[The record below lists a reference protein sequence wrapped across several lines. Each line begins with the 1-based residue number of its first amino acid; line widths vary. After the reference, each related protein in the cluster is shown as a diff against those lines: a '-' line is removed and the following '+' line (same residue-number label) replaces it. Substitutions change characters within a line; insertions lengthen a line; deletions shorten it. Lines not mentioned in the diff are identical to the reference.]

1 MAQVKQSGQVGIAD
15 KSDVLVTIEPREP
28 GTGRH
33 IVVRSPFRLEFGRHI
48 TETVEAVL
56 NEQDIDDVAVLVEDK
71 GALEFAL
78 RARCETALRRA
89 LKE

>member
-1 MAQVKQSGQVGIAD
+1 MAQVKQSGQAGIAE

-33 IVVRSPFRLEFGRHI
+33 IEVKSPFRLEFGRQI
-48 TETVEAVL
+48 METVEAVL
-56 NEQDIDDVAVLVEDK
+56 NEQGIDDVAVLVEDK

>member
-1 MAQVKQSGQVGIAD
+1 MAQVKQSGQAGIAD

-28 GTGRH
+28 GT
-33 IVVRSPFRLEFGRHI
+33 GRHI

>member
-1 MAQVKQSGQVGIAD
+1 MSGVKQFGQAGIAE

-28 GTGRH
+28 GAGRH
-33 IVVRSPFRLEFGRHI
+33 IVVKSPVRLEFGRHI

-56 NEQDIDDVAVLVEDK
+56 NGQNIDDVEVLVEDK